1 MATRPNVLGIFA
13 APSRDDTLKAISK
26 ALLRIR
32 SEQGLT
38 CEKIGKALGVSSD
51 TIENATNEKSLL
63 GFEAIALLGF
73 YFPDEF
79 RVIEELWTMS
89 AAPEPSPVERIDRV
103 ERELEALRKL
113 VA

>member
-1 MATRPNVLGIFA
+1 MASRPNVLGIFA
-13 APSRDDTLKAISK
+13 APGRDDCLKAISRS
-26 ALLRIR
+26 LLRIR

-38 CEKIGKALGVSSD
+38 CAQIGKALGVSAD

-63 GFEAIALLGF
+63 GFEALALLGF

-79 RVIEELWTMS
+79 RVVEELWTMS
-89 AAPEPSPVERIDRV
+89 AAPEPSPADRIDRM
-103 ERELEALRKL
+103 ERELEALWKL